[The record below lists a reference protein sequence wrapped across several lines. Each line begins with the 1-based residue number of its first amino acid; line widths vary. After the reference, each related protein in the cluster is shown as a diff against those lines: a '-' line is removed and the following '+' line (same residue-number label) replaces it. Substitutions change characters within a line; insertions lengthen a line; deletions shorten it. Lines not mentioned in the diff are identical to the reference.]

1 MSLTPLKALKLMV
14 KALNKEPCAYC
25 LVGGHAASLYRV
37 QERFTKDVDFALV
50 ADLEKNSRAVAERAI
65 KAVGLTPIVG
75 FIPRGKQE
83 PARRSICMIT
93 STPLANEVTGMV
105 DVLLPELPWVKVA
118 VERAQANLIDLGFAF
133 VPVITPEDLIV
144 AKCFSVR
151 NSPDRFKDLDD
162 LKELLGHVKE
172 LDIDYLRE
180 KLATF
185 SLEIP
190 DQVQKYA
197 PASLL

>member
-50 ADLEKNSRAVAERAI
+50 ADLEKNSRAVAERSI
-65 KAVGLTPIVG
+65 KAVGLTPIIEL
-75 FIPRGKQE
+75 IPMGKQE
-83 PARRSICMIT
+83 PPRRSICMIT
-93 STPLANEVTGMV
+93 SMPLANEVTGMI

-151 NSPDRFKDLDD
+151 NSPDRFQDLDD

>member
-1 MSLTPLKALKLMV
+1 
-14 KALNKEPCAYC
+14 
-25 LVGGHAASLYRV
+25 
-37 QERFTKDVDFALV
+37 
-50 ADLEKNSRAVAERAI
+50 
-65 KAVGLTPIVG
+65 
-75 FIPRGKQE
+75 
-83 PARRSICMIT
+83 MIT
-93 STPLANEVTGMV
+93 STPIANEVTGMV

-133 VPVITPEDLIV
+133 VPVITPDDLIV

-162 LKELLGHVKE
+162 LKEL
-172 LDIDYLRE
+172 DIDYLRE

-185 SLEIP
+185 NLEIP

>member
-65 KAVGLTPIVG
+65 KAVGLTPIID

-93 STPLANEVTGMV
+93 STPLANEVTGMI